1 MIEQDA
7 SNLIHKLSAMRE
19 ELRERYSVKS
29 IGIFGSFARGDAEQN
44 SDVDVL
50 VELAE
55 PTFDHYIDLKFELE
69 RIFQRSVD
77 LVMAETLKPRLK
89 PFVEKEV
96 IYA

>member
-19 ELRERYSVKS
+19 ELRERYSVNS